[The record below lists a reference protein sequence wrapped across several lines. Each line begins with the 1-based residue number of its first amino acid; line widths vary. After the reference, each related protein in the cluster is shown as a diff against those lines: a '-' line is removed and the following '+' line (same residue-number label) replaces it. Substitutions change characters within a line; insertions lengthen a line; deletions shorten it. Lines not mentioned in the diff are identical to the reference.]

1 MESKKE
7 SQNSSQDNNNL
18 FNNDNIQELIDLKDK
33 LTVSLSD
40 KSLQASFLNDLKLK
54 LYRSLYENHSFKNKP
69 EIIED
74 IIKDIEE
81 FILSQN
87 SIEMITPIIETLES
101 VMMLFL
107 FHFDLNIIK
116 IGFSL
121 VKFLIDNL
129 EESYCGELLDY
140 FLKIIQLLN
149 IKKRIN
155 NENTAFISSTIIY
168 NLSLAIYI
176 ILADTQILKEN
187 KKPFFDFVK
196 KNISDV
202 NLLYLLLFP
211 YVNNQ
216 IKNEKIFGNEE
227 IKFIYEK
234 IGEALNNTYTDLT
247 NNLQKIKT
255 DLLYIK
261 EKMNKIGM
269 LCRILNCVTLE
280 GHKTYIIDKLIKNM
294 MPLSQRILDT
304 FNYFCGFQN
313 SELKFPA
320 ETIENIFGY
329 FKALG
334 VFSFEKILKPIS
346 FVNKMFNDYSS
357 DYLSIIIHLIE
368 ELNRI
373 ALNFESPEDNNI
385 KKIILLLT
393 QIIEIVLQKNKT
405 RNNDKVCLD
414 IYEFYLVN
422 KIYQIILK
430 LEPNITFSQ
439 NKCPNIYKFFVEEKD
454 KNPFEEMEKG
464 FNDKNFDYQTQ
475 IYLNCISAGNKANNM
490 INKQTFIDCFNK
502 FIEFKNSIKEPLLIK
517 NEFEMDKS
525 IEEEKKEMV
534 NKQNISQDEFKTFFL
549 KNSMEMF
556 NEICKKNQ

>member
-33 LTVSLSD
+33 LTDSLSD
-40 KSLQASFLNDLKLK
+40 KSLQVSFLNELKLK

-69 EIIED
+69 KILED
-74 IIKDIEE
+74 IIKGIEE
-81 FILSQN
+81 FMLSEN
-87 SIEMITPIIETLES
+87 SLEMITPITETLET

-129 EESYCGELLDY
+129 EESYCSELLDY

-176 ILADTQILKEN
+176 ILSDTQILKEN
-187 KKPFFDFVK
+187 KKSFFDFVK

-211 YVNNQ
+211 YVNIQ
-216 IKNEKIFGNEE
+216 IKNDKLFGNEE

-234 IGEALNNTYTDLT
+234 IGESLNNTYTDLT

-255 DLLYIK
+255 DVLYIK

-368 ELNRI
+368 ELYRI

-393 QIIEIVLQKNKT
+393 QIIEIVLQKNKA
-405 RNNDKVCLD
+405 RNNDNVCLD
-414 IYEFYLVN
+414 VYEFYLLN

-430 LEPNITFSQ
+430 LEPNIAFSQ

-464 FNDKNFDYQTQ
+464 FNDKNFDYQAQ

-490 INKQTFIDCFNK
+490 INKQTFINCFDK
-502 FIEFKNSIKEPLLIK
+502 FMEFKNSIKEPLLIK
-517 NEFEMDKS
+517 NEFEIDKS
-525 IEEEKKEMV
+525 LEKEKKEMID
-534 NKQNISQDEFKTFFL
+534 KQNISQDEFKTFFL

-556 NEICKKNQ
+556 NELCKKDQ

>member
-18 FNNDNIQELIDLKDK
+18 FSNDNIQELIDLKDK

-140 FLKIIQLLN
+140 FLKIMQLLN

-187 KKPFFDFVK
+187 KKPFFDFLK

-464 FNDKNFDYQTQ
+464 FNDKNFDYQAQ

>member
-1 MESKKE
+1 MESNKE
-7 SQNSSQDNNNL
+7 SQNSILDKNNL
-18 FNNDNIQELIDLKDK
+18 FNNDNIQELIELKEKLKD
-33 LTVSLSD
+33 SLSD
-40 KSLQASFLNDLKLK
+40 KSLQSSYLNDLKLK
-54 LYRSLYENHSFKNKP
+54 LYHSLYENHSFKNKP
-69 EIIED
+69 EVIEK
-74 IIKDIEE
+74 IIKEIEA

-87 SIEMITPIIETLES
+87 SSDVITPIIEALES
-101 VMMLFL
+101 LMMLFL

-129 EESYCGELLDY
+129 EESYCSELLDY

-155 NENTAFISSTIIY
+155 NENTAFISSSIIY

-187 KKPFFDFVK
+187 KKPFFDFIK

-202 NLLYLLLFP
+202 NLLYSLFFP

-216 IKNEKIFGNEE
+216 IKNDKIFGNEE
-227 IKFIYEK
+227 IKLIYEK

-247 NNLQKIKT
+247 NNLQRKKS
-255 DLLYIK
+255 DVLYIK

-269 LCRILNCVTLE
+269 LCRILNCVTFE
-280 GHKTYIIDKLIKNM
+280 GHRTYIIDKLIKNM

-304 FNYFCGFQN
+304 INYFCGSQN
-313 SELKFPA
+313 SELKFPS
-320 ETIENIFGY
+320 ETIENIFAY
-329 FKALG
+329 FKDLG

-357 DYLSIIIHLIE
+357 DYLSIIIYLIE
-368 ELNRI
+368 ELYRLS
-373 ALNFESPEDNNI
+373 LNFQSPEDNNI
-385 KKIILLLT
+385 KKIILLLA
-393 QIIEIVLQKNKT
+393 QIIEIVFQKNKPK
-405 RNNDKVCLD
+405 NNDKICLD

-430 LEPNITFSQ
+430 LEPNITFPQ
-439 NKCPNIYKFFVEEKD
+439 NKFPNICKFFVEEKD

-475 IYLNCISAGNKANNM
+475 IYLNCISAGNEANNM
-490 INKQTFIDCFNK
+490 INKQTFINCFNK
-502 FIEFKNSIKEPLLIK
+502 FMEFKNSIKEPLLIK

-525 IEEEKKEMV
+525 IEKEKKEMV
-534 NKQNISQDEFKTFFL
+534 SKQNISQDEFKTFFL

-556 NEICKKNQ
+556 NEICKKDQ

>member
-140 FLKIIQLLN
+140 FLKIMQLLN

>member
-33 LTVSLSD
+33 LTDSLSD

-69 EIIED
+69 EILED

-294 MPLSQRILDT
+294 MTLSQRILDT

-556 NEICKKNQ
+556 NELCKKDQ